1 MSKKII
7 TKQQDD
13 LGKGINTFTRD
24 TMIKEN
30 ECPVGFNVWA
40 VGKNSI
46 AKRPGIVKLCT
57 IAGGNPIDG
66 LGAYYSG
73 ATRNLVAVSNGV
85 PYTVETGTAITM
97 SAVPASA
104 GAFTAGKRHDF
115 CQAAGKIY
123 TANGV
128 DTIRTYDGTW
138 REPAGSI
145 VAKYLIYY
153 KSSLWAAGNPTYP
166 TRLYRSGTDINIGN
180 FTYTNSAAGTTTST
194 TANKLVDSGATFS
207 SANVTVGCQVFN
219 GTTGKDA
226 HVSAIDSGTA
236 LSLDADIFSK
246 SQSYFVANNS
256 LATSV
261 YVSKDDGQKITGFF
275 KHMDNFHPVKERS
288 LWQADQGTDQFG
300 LIQLSMVDPS
310 RGCDSHYTIDAV
322 DNDNFMFNEN
332 GVFATG
338 YEPNMLV
345 QLRTNIVSLRVDDK
359 IKSIEKSKLEDT
371 CGIYFDNHYYLSYA
385 EGGATYNNKTLIY
398 DRQRLGWWEFD
409 IGAQCF
415 SEFKDSDGYTKLY
428 FGDSSGNIY
437 YFDAA
442 VKNDD
447 STAISTQWKT
457 PKLGFGNYAQSK
469 FFLNVVLYLGR
480 TPGNITINVYVDG
493 TLAKTTSK
501 TIGNSGFAG
510 MGIGSIGTYTLGVEG
525 GSMTIS
531 DTGGGD
537 YKKIDINKI
546 GRNIQI
552 EIIDNSSSK
561 GWELNSYQV
570 TYSELDN
577 LYQPGI

>member
-1 MSKKII
+1 MAKII

-30 ECPVGFNVWA
+30 ECPEGLNVWA
-40 VGKNSI
+40 VGKNSV
-46 AKRPGIVKLCT
+46 AKRPGITKLCT

-66 LGAYYSG
+66 LGAYYNG
-73 ATRNLVAVSNGV
+73 ATRNLVAMCNGV
-85 PYTVETGTAITM
+85 PYTVESGTGTPM
-97 SAVPASA
+97 SATAATAS
-104 GAFTAGKRHDF
+104 AFTAGNRTDF
-115 CQAAGKIY
+115 CQAAGKLY
-123 TANGV
+123 CANGV
-128 DTIRTYDGTW
+128 ENVRYFDGAW

-145 VAKYLIYY
+145 VAKYLIFY

-180 FTYTNSAAGTTTST
+180 FTYTNSAAGTTTGT
-194 TANKLVDSGATFS
+194 TANKLVASAGNFTT
-207 SANVTVGCQVFN
+207 ANVTVGCQVFN

-226 HVSAIDSGTA
+226 HVTAIDSTTQ
-236 LSLDADIFSK
+236 LSLDADIFS
-246 SQSYFVANNS
+246 SGQSYFVANNS

-261 YVSKDDGQKITGFF
+261 YVGKDDGQKITGFF

-310 RGCDSHYTIDAV
+310 RGCDSHFTIDAV

-338 YEPNMLV
+338 FEPNMLV

-371 CGIYFDNHYYLSYA
+371 CGIFFDNHYYLSYA
-385 EGGATYNNKTLIY
+385 EGGATHNTKMLVY
-398 DRQRLGWWEFD
+398 DRQRLGWWEFGL
-409 IGAQCF
+409 GAQCF
-415 SEFKDSDGYTKLY
+415 SEFKDSNGYTRLY
-428 FGDSSGNIY
+428 FGDSTGNIY

-447 STAISTQWKT
+447 STAISTKWKS

-469 FFLNVVLYLGR
+469 FFLNVILYLGR
-480 TPGNITINVYVDG
+480 TPGDITINVYVDG
-493 TLAKTTSK
+493 KLKKTRIK
-501 TIGNSGFAG
+501 MMGNSGSAG
-510 MGIGSIGTYTLGVEG
+510 LEIEMMEDEYLGTG
-525 GSMTIS
+525 GGGLTIS

-537 YKKIDINKI
+537 FVKIPINKI

-552 EIIDNSSSK
+552 EIIDNATSK
-561 GWELNSYQV
+561 GWELNAYEV
-570 TYSELDN
+570 IYSELDN

>member
-1 MSKKII
+1 
-7 TKQQDD
+7 
-13 LGKGINTFTRD
+13 
-24 TMIKEN
+24 MIKEN
-30 ECPVGFNVWA
+30 ECPVGLNVWA
-40 VGKNSI
+40 VGKNSVS
-46 AKRPGIVKLCT
+46 KRPGIVKLCT
-57 IAGGNPIDG
+57 IAGSHPIDG
-66 LGAYYSG
+66 LGAYYNG
-73 ATRNLVAVSNGV
+73 ATRNLIAMCNGV
-85 PYTVETGTAITM
+85 PYTVETGTATVM
-97 SAVPASA
+97 SANPVTA
-104 GAFTAGKRHDF
+104 GAFTAGNRTDF
-115 CQAAGKIY
+115 CQAAGKLY
-123 TANGV
+123 CANGV
-128 DTIRTYDGTW
+128 DNIRYFDGAW
-138 REPAGSI
+138 RESAGSI
-145 VAKYLIYY
+145 VAKYLIFY

-180 FTYTNSAAGTTTST
+180 FTYTNSAAGTTTAT
-194 TANKLVDSGATFS
+194 TANKLVASAGNFT

-226 HVSAIDSGTA
+226 HVTAIDSTTT
-236 LSLDADIFSK
+236 LSLDADIFS
-246 SQSYFVANNS
+246 SGQSYFVANNS

-261 YVSKDDGQKITGFF
+261 YVAKDDGQKITGFF

-300 LIQLSMVDPS
+300 LIQLSLVDPS

-322 DNDNFMFNEN
+322 DNDNFMFSEP

-371 CGIYFDNHYYLSYA
+371 CGIFFDNHYYLSYA
-385 EGGATYNNKTLIY
+385 EGGSAYNNKILIY
-398 DRQRLGWWEFD
+398 DRQRLGWWEFG

-415 SEFKDSDGYTKLY
+415 SEFKDSDGYTRLY
-428 FGDSSGNIY
+428 FGDSTGNIY

-442 VKNDD
+442 VKNDAG
-447 STAISTQWKT
+447 TAISSQWKS

-469 FFLNVVLYLGR
+469 FFLNTVIYLGR
-480 TPGNITINVYVDG
+480 TPGDITINIYIDG
-493 TLAKTTSK
+493 ELAKTTNK
-501 TIGNSGFAG
+501 RIGNSGFAG
-510 MGIGSIGTYTLGVEG
+510 IGIGSIGTYSIGVEA
-525 GSMTIS
+525 GSLTVS

-537 YKKIDINKI
+537 FVKIPINKI

-552 EIIDNSSSK
+552 EIIDSSPSK
-561 GWELNSYQV
+561 GWELNSYQI